1 MARDVIFADDDYDE
15 FSNKN
20 EMMLITK
27 CIADGAKTL
36 SEAAEKLESFARWLR
51 ELEEEGW
58 QLEQAIEDDYSF
70 LRREM

>member
-20 EMMLITK
+20 EMILITK
-27 CIADGAKTL
+27 YIADGAKTL

-51 ELEEEGW
+51 ELGEEGW

>member
-20 EMMLITK
+20 EMILITK
-27 CIADGAKTL
+27 YIADGAKTL

-51 ELEEEGW
+51 ELEGEGW

>member
-20 EMMLITK
+20 EMILITK
-27 CIADGAKTL
+27 YIADGAKTL